1 MIEIYWSPVVRLKNI
16 PEHTLEATTLTVRRA
31 IRMKSCEI
39 AVSIPLPYI
48 TPPKHMAQMMSQI
61 VPIMPPIPLVVTKL
75 FNNSLPVSMELLVVE
90 AMIIAFRDES
100 AELFSTFAI

>member
-1 MIEIYWSPVVRLKNI
+1 MTKLKNK
-16 PEHTLEATTLTVRRA
+16 PEPTVELTTLTVRRVTRKK
-31 IRMKSCEI
+31 ICVI
-39 AVSIPLPYI
+39 ADNIPLPYI